1 MRLDILINR
10 LNSMKNRSGS
20 YKNHLTPELEKD
32 ILVNLK
38 HFQRFIEQRLDVD
51 VKDLN
56 KYA

>member
-10 LNSMKNRSGS
+10 LNSSKNRYGS
-20 YKNHLTPELEKD
+20 FKDNLTPELEKD

-38 HFQRFIEQRLDVD
+38 HFQRFVDQRLDVD
-51 VKDLN
+51 IKDLN